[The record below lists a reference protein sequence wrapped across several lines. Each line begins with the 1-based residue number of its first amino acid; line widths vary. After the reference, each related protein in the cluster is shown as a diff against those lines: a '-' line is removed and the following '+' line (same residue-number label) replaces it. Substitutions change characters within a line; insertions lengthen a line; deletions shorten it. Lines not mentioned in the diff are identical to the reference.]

1 MDLKEPEIFCKII
14 KVTPEDIDELNHVNN
29 VIYLQWV
36 QDLAH
41 EHWVSRATPDLL
53 KFKWVAL
60 NHFIEYKRPA
70 FIGDIILGKTFIGK
84 TEGVRCDRFAEFYKD
99 DQLIVKARSQWCM
112 VEEATLKPV
121 RVPHGMYE
129 LFLKKD

>member
-1 MDLKEPEIFCKII
+1 M
-14 KVTPEDIDELNHVNN
+14 
-29 VIYLQWV
+29 
-36 QDLAH
+36 
-41 EHWVSRATPDLL
+41 
-53 KFKWVAL
+53 

-121 RVPHGMYE
+121 RVPPGMFE